1 MSHEPVLREACVDL
15 LRRGGPGLYVDA
27 TLGAGGHAAALL
39 AALPDATLLGVDR
52 DPAALA
58 LARAGLAPFGDRV
71 FFCTPT
77 SARSLRRSPST
88 RPRECAACSSIWG

>member
-1 MSHEPVLREACVDL
+1 MSHEPVLREESVAL

-39 AALPDATLLGVDR
+39 AALPEATLLGVDR
-52 DPAALA
+52 DPSALA
-58 LARAGLAPFGDRV
+58 LARERLAGCGDRV

-77 SARSLRRSPST
+77 SVRSPRRSPSARRRA
-88 RPRECAACSSIWG
+88 RPVCSWTWG

>member
-1 MSHEPVLREACVDL
+1 MSHEPVLREESVAL

-39 AALPDATLLGVDR
+39 AALPEATLLGVDR

-58 LARAGLAPFGDRV
+58 LARARLATFGDRV

-77 SARSLRRSPST
+77 SVRFPRHLPSGHRRAWP
-88 RPRECAACSSIWG
+88 ACSWIWG

>member
-1 MSHEPVLREACVDL
+1 MGHEPVLREESVAL

-39 AALPDATLLGVDR
+39 TAVPEASLLGIDR
-52 DPAALA
+52 DPEALA
-58 LARAGLAPFGDRV
+58 LARARLAAFGDRV

-77 SARSLRRSPST
+77 SARSPQRLLSMRRWARPACLRT
-88 RPRECAACSSIWG
+88 WG